1 MESASQVSQSE
12 QSANGGPPRQPEAP
26 RLHRLASDIG
36 EVKALDAPAQQ
47 VLNILGK
54 AVKPGRVRDALSGTF
69 LGHALHPLL
78 TDVPI
83 GTWTSAML
91 LDVAGGKGSGPAAR
105 KLIGAGILA
114 ALPTA
119 ATGWLEWGDSA
130 RKHTAT
136 RRVGMVHAAANV
148 TALSLYT
155 ASYLARRRGGGG
167 RMLAIAGGGALAVGG
182 HLGGHL
188 SYVHGEGVAVTTFEE
203 GPREWTSA
211 LLDSELAEGQMT
223 AVDTVGGMQVLL
235 VRDKGEVFAMA
246 NRCNHRGGPL
256 HEGELSDGCVTCPWH
271 GSRFDLRNGDLE
283 RGPAASPQPAFET
296 RVRNSRIEI
305 RQATDPTP

>member
-1 MESASQVSQSE
+1 VESATAAQQDVSS
-12 QSANGGPPRQPEAP
+12 NGHVPEPRNPT
-26 RLHRLASDIG
+26 LHRWASSLG
-36 EVKALDAPAQQ
+36 KVEALDAPANG
-47 VLNILGK
+47 VLSLLKKI
-54 AVKPGRVRDALSGTF
+54 VKPGRVRDVMSGTP

-83 GTWTSAML
+83 GTWTSAMV
-91 LDVAGGKGSGPAAR
+91 LDAAGGRQSRDAAR
-105 KLIGAGILA
+105 KLIGTGILA

-130 RKHTAT
+130 RGNVAT

-155 ASYLARRRGGGG
+155 ASYLARRNGGSG
-167 RMLAIAGGGALAVGG
+167 RLLAMAGGGALAVGG

-188 SYVHGEGVAVTTFEE
+188 SYVHGEGVTVTTFED
-203 GPREWTSA
+203 GPREWTPL

-223 AVDTVGGMQVLL
+223 AVDCAEMQILL
-235 VRDKGEVFAMA
+235 ARDKGEIHAIA

-256 HEGELSDGCVTCPWH
+256 DQGEMSDGCVTCPWH
-271 GSRFDLRNGDLE
+271 GSVFELRNGDLV
-283 RGPAASPQPAFET
+283 RGPATSPQPAFET
-296 RVRNSRIEI
+296 RVHNGRIEV
-305 RQATDPTP
+305 RQVTDPTP